1 MNINRI
7 IEEAFDLQGNIVDAG
22 ISSAFGKGKAMKPL
36 VASIPNSK
44 HKCYA
49 VYGGKNADGLSSDKI
64 AMLRNIKAM
73 EHPDSFATRAAI
85 YAADRI
91 ARPWKPD
98 LLCITQSSSVLAS
111 SFARA
116 IAMRLHGV
124 RIITAS
130 KNAASAVSYEP
141 PEHLK
146 DTKIVKNGLKALI
159 DAGDG
164 NLSMKRIHNS
174 VRAFFHGLY
183 SIDAD
188 ARAIAGRRILIVDDL
203 YTSGATISS
212 IASELDRLGASDVAA
227 VVLFKAR

>member
-1 MNINRI
+1 MNIHRI
-7 IEEAFDLQGNIVDAG
+7 IEEAFDSQGNIVDAG
-22 ISSAFGKGKAMKPL
+22 ISSAFGKGKELKPL
-36 VASIPNSK
+36 VASIPNSN

-49 VYGGKNADGLSSDKI
+49 VYGGKSADGTKDKI

-73 EHPDSFATRAAI
+73 EHPDNFTTRAAI
-85 YAADRI
+85 YAASKI
-91 ARPWKPD
+91 ARPFKPD

-111 SFARA
+111 YFAKA
-116 IAMRLHGV
+116 IAGRLSGV
-124 RIITAS
+124 RIITAT
-130 KNAASAVSYEP
+130 KNAASAVRYEP

-146 DTKIVKNGLKALI
+146 DTKIVRNGYKALM

-188 ARAIAGRRILIVDDL
+188 ARDIAGKRILIVDDL
-203 YTSGATISS
+203 YTSGSTISS
-212 IASELDRLGASDVAA
+212 IASELDRLGAADVAA
-227 VVLFKAR
+227 VVLFKAQ